1 MDAHH
6 IAALAGDRDKAK
18 FRVEQELRFGCR
30 FLRPASS
37 RSISLSLV
45 EVLFGR
51 KLANREFGRRQ
62 IGAFEGVPAMGLD
75 GLGSSAYGPEAALT
89 ILVPLGSASFAF
101 IGWIMGP
108 ILALLMILFL
118 SYWQTVRAYPNNG
131 GAYIVAKENLG
142 ANASLL
148 AATALMVDYIL
159 SVAVGI
165 SAGVGALV
173 SAVPILH
180 SYILPLCLGIL
191 ALITVANLR
200 GTLDAGRLFALPTYL
215 FVASFVAILA
225 IGIVKSVMAGGHPHP
240 VIAPTQMPK
249 ATETASLWLLLRA
262 FASGCTA
269 MTGVEAVS
277 NGMSAFREP
286 PVTYGH
292 RTLSA
297 IVIVLALLLAGI
309 AYLVAAFGI
318 GAMDQTQGDYRSVL
332 SQLAGAVIGNGA
344 FYYVAIGSLL
354 CVLTLSA
361 TTSFVDFPRLCRMV
375 AEDGFLPRP
384 FAIAGR
390 RLVFSVGIIYLAVT
404 AGLLLFAFD
413 GITDRLIPLFAIGA
427 FLTFTISQAGMV
439 DHWRR
444 AMRQARS
451 DRERAGQR
459 AHFLVN
465 AVGAAT
471 TGAALVIIVIAK
483 FLEGAWITI
492 LIIPCVIALLL
503 AIHHYYERLA
513 VEVHAGPLDVSDT
526 RPPILVVAVQE
537 WNRLADKALR
547 LAVTLSPDVIAVHL
561 THLAG
566 PQAEEGH
573 ESLRAQW
580 HRDVEQPAVAAGVP
594 VPRLVSLPAARRA
607 IHEPILKLVDEL
619 EQRYGTRR
627 VVVLV
632 PEVVKRHWYQH
643 ILHAHHA
650 WRLRRQ
656 LLLHGGSRL
665 TIVNVPWYLD

>member
-1 MDAHH
+1 M
-6 IAALAGDRDKAK
+6 
-18 FRVEQELRFGCR
+18 
-30 FLRPASS
+30 
-37 RSISLSLV
+37 SLV

-286 PVTYGH
+286 RVAHGH

-297 IVIVLALLLAGI
+297 IVGILGVLLAGI
-309 AYLVAAFGI
+309 AYLAVTYKI
-318 GAMDQTQGDYRSVL
+318 GAMDQTQAGYRSVL
-332 SQLAGAVIGNGA
+332 SQLAGAVIGNGV

-354 CVLTLSA
+354 CILALSA
-361 TTSFVDFPRLCRMV
+361 NTSFVDFPRLCRMV
-375 AEDGFLPRP
+375 AQDGFLPKP

-390 RLVFSVGIIYLAVT
+390 RLVFSVGIIYLAAT
-404 AGLLLFAFD
+404 SGLLLLVFA

-427 FLTFTISQAGMV
+427 FTTFTISQTGMIV
-439 DHWRR
+439 HWRR
-444 AMRQARS
+444 ALGQAGGKTAANRS
-451 DRERAGQR
+451 
-459 AHFLVN
+459 HFWIN
-465 AVGAAT
+465 AIGAT
-471 TGAALVIIVIAK
+471 TTGLALVVIVIAK
-483 FLEGAWITI
+483 FAEGAWITI
-492 LIIPCVIALLL
+492 LVIPCVIVLLKL
-503 AIHHYYERLA
+503 IRSYYDELESQVRDSK
-513 VEVHAGPLDVSDT
+513 PLELHGSG
-526 RPPILVVAVQE
+526 PPIVLVATE
-537 WNRLADKALR
+537 NWNKLTDKALG
-547 LAVTLSPDVIAVHL
+547 LALNLSPDVIAVHL
-561 THLAG
+561 SHLSG
-566 PQAEEGH
+566 PEVEERGRD
-573 ESLRAQW
+573 LRAQW
-580 HRDVEQPAVAAGVP
+580 HTDVENPAKDAGYAP
-594 VPRLVSLPAARRA
+594 PRLVILPAQHRN
-607 IHEPILKLVDEL
+607 IHEPILKYAREL
-619 EQRYGTRR
+619 RAKFGDRSIA
-627 VVVLV
+627 VLI
-632 PEVVKRHWYQH
+632 PEVAKQHWYQS
-643 ILHAHHA
+643 ILHGFRAY
-650 WRLRRQ
+650 RLRSA
-656 LLLHGGSRL
+656 LLRDADPWL
-665 TIVNVPWYLD
+665 TVIELPWHMGERR